1 MIYWNEG
8 DNLFGIGI
16 IYLVRISIIS
26 YVRYDF
32 LKGRRQSIWKRDNFG
47 DDDFVLY
54 DEYG

>member
-8 DNLFGIGI
+8 DNLFGRGI
-16 IYLVRISIIS
+16 IYLVGISNIS
-26 YVRYDF
+26 YVRYDLF
-32 LKGRRQSIWKRDNFG
+32 KGRRKSIWKRDNLG

>member
-8 DNLFGIGI
+8 DNLFGRGI
-16 IYLVRISIIS
+16 IYLVGISNIS
-26 YVRYDF
+26 YVRYDL
-32 LKGRRQSIWKRDNFG
+32 LKGRRKSIWKRDNLG

>member
-26 YVRYDF
+26 YVRYEF

>member
-8 DNLFGIGI
+8 DNLFRRGI
-16 IYLVRISIIS
+16 IYLVGISNIS
-26 YVRYDF
+26 YVRYDL
-32 LKGRRQSIWKRDNFG
+32 LKGRRKFIWKRDNSG